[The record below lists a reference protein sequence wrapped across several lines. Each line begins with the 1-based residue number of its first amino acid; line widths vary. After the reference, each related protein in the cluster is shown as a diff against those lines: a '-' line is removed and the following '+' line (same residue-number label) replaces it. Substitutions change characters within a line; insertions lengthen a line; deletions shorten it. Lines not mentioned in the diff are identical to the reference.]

1 MKIQAAKISRVL
13 RGEKKAT
20 DSVVTGTTS
29 VPHGSRLKPRFSA
42 PAHEDDAYACMHVH
56 DHRRRAKSTRSP
68 TAMEREPSEDEP
80 SAKRAKAEDEAPA
93 AEDAPATEEA
103 PAVEE
108 TGSTADAAAEEPAAE
123 EAAIAPPAADTPAT
137 GQAGDA
143 ISNEELVELL
153 KQRVEAK
160 RMRDFVTSDTIR
172 TTLEARGVHIT
183 DAKGQTQVGRWVALD
198 GREGNT
204 QGPDYFQ
211 QAPPAFGRGAALLVP
226 QLAYPATLLRTAFFF
241 PVRRFT
247 LLAPVPRPR
256 MLRLPTLRCRSQT
269 RATRCRRRRRQAT
282 AGQAMAAHRHRS
294 RSRRSPGRG
303 WSATTSWWRCCG
315 TARRPR

>member
-1 MKIQAAKISRVL
+1 
-13 RGEKKAT
+13 
-20 DSVVTGTTS
+20 
-29 VPHGSRLKPRFSA
+29 
-42 PAHEDDAYACMHVH
+42 
-56 DHRRRAKSTRSP
+56 
-68 TAMEREPSEDEP
+68 MEREPSEDEP

-108 TGSTADAAAEEPAAE
+108 IGSTADAAAEEPAAE
-123 EAAIAPPAADTPAT
+123 EAAIAPPAADTPAAE
-137 GQAGDA
+137 QAGDA
-143 ISNEELVELL
+143 ISNEELVDLL

-211 QAPPAFGRGAALLVP
+211 QAPPAFGQGAALVVP
-226 QLAYPATLLRTAFFF
+226 QLAYTRPPGTHGFGSE
-241 PVRRFT
+241 RRFT
-247 LLAPVPRPR
+247 LLTPAPRLR

-282 AGQAMAAHRHRS
+282 AARTAV
-294 RSRRSPGRG
+294 RRPRTVARRRRRRRRPSPGRG
-303 WSATTSWWRCCG
+303 
-315 TARRPR
+315 